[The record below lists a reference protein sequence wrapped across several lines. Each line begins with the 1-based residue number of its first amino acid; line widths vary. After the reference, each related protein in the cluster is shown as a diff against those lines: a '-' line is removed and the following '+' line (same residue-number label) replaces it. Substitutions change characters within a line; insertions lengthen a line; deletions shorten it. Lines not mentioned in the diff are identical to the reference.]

1 MKHTRRFF
9 AMFLSLVCVL
19 ALAACG
25 GGGKDG
31 GTVEAPD
38 LNQYYED
45 FMATLGEDN
54 PPAMMDLEAEQ
65 IASYYPGLETYG
77 AKQLVLKAAAITAVP
92 YEFALVELADEANA
106 QAVADIFQARIDAQV
121 EGGAFYPMTVEA
133 WEKAQVITH
142 GSVVALICAGEEQ
155 SDAAAAFEKLFA

>member
-54 PPAMMDLEAEQ
+54 TPAMMDLEAGRRMPSQNLFRACFLSQRVRLGEKIFVRRGNQ
-65 IASYYPGLETYG
+65 PRQSRRIA
-77 AKQLVLKAAAITAVP
+77 
-92 YEFALVELADEANA
+92 
-106 QAVADIFQARIDAQV
+106 
-121 EGGAFYPMTVEA
+121 GAF
-133 WEKAQVITH
+133 H
-142 GSVVALICAGEEQ
+142 GGEPV
-155 SDAAAAFEKLFA
+155 FLRLG

>member
-1 MKHTRRFF
+1 
-9 AMFLSLVCVL
+9 
-19 ALAACG
+19 
-25 GGGKDG
+25 
-31 GTVEAPD
+31 
-38 LNQYYED
+38 
-45 FMATLGEDN
+45 MATLGEDN
-54 PPAMMDLEAEQ
+54 TPAMMDLEAEQ

-77 AKQLVLKAAAITAVP
+77 AKQLGMKAAAITAVP